1 MKGHDMDTTLHPDL
15 EMDDDK
21 PLEFLASNCELRSF
35 FVFFRKRPDCTGIR
49 WTVAAGTV
57 VAARQ
62 VIGELT
68 FISGRPVEILAPID
82 AIVVRTFDPNVADLP
97 HRPSQPIA
105 LFQARSAAP
114 PAGG

>member
-1 MKGHDMDTTLHPDL
+1 MEITQHLALDL
-15 EMDDDK
+15 DEEQ
-21 PLEFLASNCELRSF
+21 PLEFLAHNCELRSF
-35 FVFFRKRPDCTGIR
+35 FLFFRTRPDCTGIR
-49 WTVAAGTV
+49 WNVAAGTI

-68 FISGRPVEILAPID
+68 FITGLPVEIVAPID

-105 LFQARSAAP
+105 LFQARH
-114 PAGG
+114 